1 MKMARTLMPE
11 RVQLRRTKGWRLPE
25 NTVKVD
31 RSTKWGNP
39 FVAGRDGTQAECV
52 EAFGFLAGEEARLQV
67 LDRVLVPSAGLGAAE
82 KMLAEL
88 KADPAPLRGKN
99 LACWCSLNEPC
110 HADVLLRLVNTTS
123 VRGEP

>member
-52 EAFGFLAGEEARLQV
+52 EAFGFLAGEEAGLQV
-67 LDRVLVPSAGLGAAE
+67 LDRVLVPSAGLEAAE

-88 KADPAPLRGKN
+88 WEIAPKLESRI
-99 LACWCSLNEPC
+99 
-110 HADVLLRLVNTTS
+110 NTLEAILDDE
-123 VRGEP
+123 VPDWRKKI